1 LIEEVYVPTVSR
13 EQLHRTVEELPEDR
27 LGAAAELLEA
37 LARHDE
43 RAAAWRA
50 SLTGAEVSEI
60 ASSLREEHAPGDW
73 IPDEAIEAWM
83 NSEDDADRAG

>member
-1 LIEEVYVPTVSR
+1 MPAVSR

-43 RAAAWRA
+43 RVAGWRA
-50 SLTGAEVSEI
+50 SLNGAEVSEI
-60 ASSLREEHAPGDW
+60 ASSLRAEHAPGDW
-73 IPDEAIEAWM
+73 IPDEAIDAWM
-83 NSEDDADRAG
+83 NADDNADRAG